1 MKSIEFIEKNIYYK
15 TEEDEGMA
23 KSTDELMKIL
33 KSESNIEHFIE
44 ENTEDIIRGD
54 LKDYIV
60 SLLQEKKLTIA
71 KVSRRG
77 QMSDSYLY
85 KLHQDVFVL
94 RRNFRQLYSFQYYSN
109 DDFHVPLE
117 MKLQLQ
123 YMNNFL

>member
-54 LKDYIV
+54 LKNYIV